1 MAFEE
6 DFAKYKGQAGVRT
19 SGLYNQGY
27 EEAYRQKQMA
37 RFGQEIPL
45 AQEIMQAAQSGE
57 MGAQQRLGLG
67 QIAAQQLE
75 SGVAGQTSKTGAPIG
90 AIAARQGIYGAGQS
104 AYGQSVQAAQA
115 GQQQLEQARGGVLEA
130 QMRQMGYGLQLS
142 QEEMR
147 RRAMIQQAQQAYV
160 QSQLQQQAA
169 EEARNQQIVMGLI
182 GGAGAMGSTAAKGF
196 GGGGTPPAPTGYEG
210 L

>member
-6 DFAKYKGQAGVRT
+6 DLAKYKGQAGVRT

-67 QIAAQQLE
+67 QIAAQQAQTTV
-75 SGVAGQTSKTGAPIG
+75 GGQNPL
-90 AIAARQGIYGAGQS
+90 AARQGIYGAGQS

-130 QMRQMGYGLQLS
+130 QMRQMGYGQQLA

-169 EEARNQQIVMGLI
+169 EEARNQQIIMGLI